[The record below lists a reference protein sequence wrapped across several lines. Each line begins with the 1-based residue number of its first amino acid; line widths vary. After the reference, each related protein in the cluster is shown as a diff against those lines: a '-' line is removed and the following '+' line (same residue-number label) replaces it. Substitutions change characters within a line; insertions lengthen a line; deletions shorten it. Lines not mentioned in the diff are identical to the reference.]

1 MIQGW
6 TALCGVAAAVGLL
19 SIAYV
24 YYGPFSGGIW
34 RYVFRVQRGIDH
46 IGPVLE
52 SVFVL
57 LCVLSLF
64 LISRVVFPAA
74 VMDAA
79 LRDLF
84 ASAWYLGIL
93 AGFLGVALLFCLL
106 IGPPAAAQ
114 EFKHRAP
121 RLAGDPGYDKLHARL
136 YEDPKKGQ
144 YEKEVCRLRLAYI
157 GYVPF
162 IVVVAFSLF
171 TAFCLLAAGEKDN
184 FRRLG
189 GEEAKIGSFV
199 FTAAGDFVPS
209 TPPVR
214 EIDDRVIHQAYN
226 LVVSYS
232 NYQDLAV
239 RISTQALGVVA
250 ILFPLMF
257 WFLGTTFQNAFIRA
271 AAQVQSIVAIVFLF
285 VVTPVFLILLYT
297 ELVKTSQMVF
307 QQFVSI
313 MTPAVVSES
322 GPERLKTLF
331 DLREAFVE
339 RYSLRGY
346 WIQLVSSWGGVLI
359 LFQLMLSFIRKRVV
373 KSGIFTSLYERGG
386 QAESF
391 LKAIFVPAPRED
403 AGKD

>member
-1 MIQGW
+1 
-6 TALCGVAAAVGLL
+6 
-19 SIAYV
+19 
-24 YYGPFSGGIW
+24 
-34 RYVFRVQRGIDH
+34 
-46 IGPVLE
+46 
-52 SVFVL
+52 
-57 LCVLSLF
+57 
-64 LISRVVFPAA
+64 
-74 VMDAA
+74 MDAA

-84 ASAWYLGIL
+84 ASVWYPAIL

-106 IGPPAAAQ
+106 IGPTAAAQ

-121 RLAGDPGYDKLHARL
+121 RLAGDQGYDKLYARL
-136 YEDPKKGQ
+136 YEDPKKGP
-144 YEKEVCRLRLAYI
+144 YEKEVRRLRLAYV

-271 AAQVQSIVAIVFLF
+271 AAQVQSIIAIVFLF
-285 VVTPVFLILLYT
+285 VVTPLFLILLYT

-391 LKAIFVPAPRED
+391 LKAIFVPAPRE
-403 AGKD
+403 GSEKD